1 MQETE
6 ARPQP
11 PSRVELR
18 GGLVAIRPFESDDAE
33 GLLDLRLR
41 NRDFFAP
48 YEPSSIVVPQT
59 MAEQLARLE
68 AERLDWETDRGY
80 VFGIF
85 KLDGTL
91 VGRIA
96 LSHVTRGGWQNA
108 VLGYFVDETANG
120 KGYATDAVRLAIRF
134 AFERAGLHRLQAGVM
149 PRNRRSI
156 RVLEKAGFR
165 QEGLSPRYLEIN
177 GVWEDHENFAI
188 TREDATY
195 EVSDSGSHEE

>member
-18 GGLVAIRPFESDDAE
+18 GTLVAIRPFESDDAPA
-33 GLLDLRLR
+33 LLDLRLR
-41 NRDFFAP
+41 NHDFFAP
-48 YEPSSIVVPQT
+48 YEPSSVVVPQT
-59 MAEQLARLE
+59 PAEQVARLE
-68 AERLDWETDRGY
+68 AERVDWETDRGY

-85 KLDGTL
+85 EPEGTL

-108 VLGYFVDETANG
+108 VLGYFVDESANG

-156 RVLEKAGFR
+156 RVLEKGGFR
-165 QEGLSPRYLEIN
+165 HEGLSPRYLEIN
-177 GVWEDHENFAI
+177 GVWEDHESFAI
-188 TREDATY
+188 TREEWADRPI
-195 EVSDSGSHEE
+195 